1 MTDGLPKSAD
11 PNPGSALQLNQRDL
25 IDGLSWARLSPHD
38 LVGDLPQPLSHHM
51 GLWTDR
57 LSERC
62 PAAARQPWSTTILES
77 RCGTW
82 SIDTS
87 AGKVC
92 TPESRCSSNATVKVW
107 CGTRAATG
115 TAASA
120 NVPAATI
127 TASAATRICPRWLTK
142 ADKSDTC

>member
-62 PAAARQPWSTTILES
+62 PAAARQPCEHHHIGIEVRHLVYRHFCRQSMHPGKPVLLERHRKGLVRHES
-77 RCGTW
+77 RHRHG
-82 SIDTS
+82 
-87 AGKVC
+87 
-92 TPESRCSSNATVKVW
+92 RLRQ
-107 CGTRAATG
+107 RARRHYNRLRRHEDPPT
-115 TAASA
+115 
-120 NVPAATI
+120 
-127 TASAATRICPRWLTK
+127 L
-142 ADKSDTC
+142 AD